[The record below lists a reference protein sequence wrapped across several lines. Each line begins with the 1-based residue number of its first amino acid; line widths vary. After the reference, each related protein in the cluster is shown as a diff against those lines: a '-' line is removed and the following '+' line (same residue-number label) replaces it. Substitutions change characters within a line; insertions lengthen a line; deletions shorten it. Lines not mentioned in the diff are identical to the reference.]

1 MKARKLNYRF
11 HNPNTAADTADLLLM
26 LFIEANA
33 QKVET
38 AIQQAAA
45 SADEIQNENER
56 CSA

>member
-11 HNPNTAADTADLLLM
+11 YNPNTAADTADLLLK
-26 LFIEANA
+26 LLIEANTK
-33 QKVET
+33 KVED

-45 SADEIQNENER
+45 ADETKNENER